1 MRNKII
7 QSIFCSCFFFLSFSI
22 LAHAEEETPVT
33 HEKLAGLNEHTE
45 SRSWRAPSYDYGIKP
60 LGYTNDS
67 FSVPKGFED
76 RVEFWKKIY
85 TQYSSSQGVIH
96 DSEDV
101 KRIYKVVDFSDLNEN
116 TDLLPRKRDKSK
128 QKRVE
133 EFKKQIVFENPG
145 LKISDLRFQLGQ
157 KDRIQEAIFIS
168 GRYMK
173 DFEEVF
179 RQYNLPLELIR
190 LVFVESS
197 FNVLARSKV
206 GASGLWQIMPSNA
219 KPYRMISSTVD
230 KRNHPLEATKLAA
243 KIFKNNYNMLGDWSL
258 AVTGYNHGPT
268 GVLKM
273 TQKYKTRSLSELVDN
288 VNSRKSFGF
297 ASKNFY
303 ASFLAILEVEKNADQ
318 YFKGI
323 KWSKRLD
330 AENLKMKHSVKY
342 QTLLKWFDNNNS
354 KLQLYNPHLT
364 RNVIVK
370 KMEIPSGTWLMVPEK
385 NYLRALA
392 DVASIKRSISSTDA
406 LNEKWRVSLREREK
420 RSSKTK
426 N

>member
-1 MRNKII
+1 MSNKII
-7 QSIFCSCFFFLSFSI
+7 KSIFWNSFIFLSFSI
-22 LAHAEEETPVT
+22 FAHAEDETPVT
-33 HEKLAGLNEHTE
+33 HEKLAGLNEYTE

-60 LGYTNDS
+60 LGYTSDS

-116 TDLLPRKRDKSK
+116 SDLLPRKRDKLK

-133 EFKKQIVFENPG
+133 DLKKQIVTDNPG
-145 LKISDLRFQLGQ
+145 LKVSDLRFQLGQ

-168 GRYMK
+168 GRYME

-179 RQYNLPLELIR
+179 RQHNLPLELIR

-243 KIFKNNYNMLGDWSL
+243 KILKNNYNMLGDWSL

-303 ASFLAILEVEKNADQ
+303 ASFLAILDVEKNADQ

-330 AENLKMKHSVKY
+330 AENLKMKHPVKY
-342 QTLLKWFDNNNS
+342 QTLLKWFDSNNS

-392 DVASIKRSISSTDA
+392 DVASIKRSISSTDT
-406 LNEKWRVSLREREK
+406 LNERWRVSLREREK